1 MLLSELTATGA
12 VVVKL
17 TAWFSQSSVD
27 QKAVIPGGN
36 PEIVKFTPAAGSNEP
51 NESYPIVIGG
61 EVSVASGGGARLR
74 VDGDAVVVIPPP
86 PPSTKT
92 FKVE

>member
-1 MLLSELTATGA
+1 MLLSELAATGA
-12 VVVKL
+12 VAVNVVL
-17 TAWFSQSSVD
+17 VDQLLVD